1 MLRFVMA
8 IVLLLVGYGTIAFL
22 LLVLG
27 IAYLLDTCLKAIGR
41 FFDRLFLA
49 CLNCE

>member
-1 MLRFVMA
+1 MLKFVMA
-8 IVLLLVGYGTIAFL
+8 AVLLLVGYGLIAFL
-22 LLVLG
+22 LLLLG
-27 IAYLLDTCLKAIGR
+27 IACLLDAGLKAIGR